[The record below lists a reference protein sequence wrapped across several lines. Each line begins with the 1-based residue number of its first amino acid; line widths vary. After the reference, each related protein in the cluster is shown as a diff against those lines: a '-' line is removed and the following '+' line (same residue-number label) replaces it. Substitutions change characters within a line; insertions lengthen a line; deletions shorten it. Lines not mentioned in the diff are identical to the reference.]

1 MVVDTRAVDAWA
13 VYARAVYTRA
23 AISQKMDTMAE
34 KRE

>member
-23 AISQKMDTMAE
+23 AISQKMETMAE